1 MIALRESD
9 ARKVGIY
16 PRAADYTVKVST
28 ANGMTKAAWADLR
41 TVEVGDILVR
51 NVRALVQPDAA
62 LGVNLLGMSFL
73 SRVRWTHERGKLV
86 LEQ

>member
-1 MIALRESD
+1 
-9 ARKVGIY
+9 VQ
-16 PRAADYTVKVST
+16 
-28 ANGMTKAAWADLR
+28 LR

-51 NVRALVQPDAA
+51 DVPAIVHADEGLS
-62 LGVNLLGMSFL
+62 VNLLGMSFL

>member
-1 MIALRESD
+1 M
-9 ARKVGIY
+9 
-16 PRAADYTVKVST
+16 
-28 ANGMTKAAWADLR
+28 R
-41 TVEVGDILVR
+41 TVEVGDIVVR
-51 NVRALVQPDAA
+51 NVRALVHPDEA